1 MIFGR
6 IVDGKYYRRNEY
18 GEFVADDGEVL
29 GEYERQKSSRSAICE
44 KNPWVSTAAA
54 VHADQVPRFNEELK
68 NQKVAGA
75 YYRGDGKLVCTSRS
89 ARNKVLKMR
98 GMRDGDAGYG
108 DYAGQ

>member
-1 MIFGR
+1 MIIGR
-6 IVDGKYYRRNEY
+6 SYKGKYYRLQ
-18 GEFVADDGEVL
+18 DDGTYRNDA
-29 GEYERQKSSRSAICE
+29 GEIMGDSETQHSSRSAICE

-75 YYRGDGKLVCTSRS
+75 YYREDGKLVCTSRA
-89 ARNKVLKMR
+89 ARNKVLQMR

-108 DYAGQ
+108 DYAGT